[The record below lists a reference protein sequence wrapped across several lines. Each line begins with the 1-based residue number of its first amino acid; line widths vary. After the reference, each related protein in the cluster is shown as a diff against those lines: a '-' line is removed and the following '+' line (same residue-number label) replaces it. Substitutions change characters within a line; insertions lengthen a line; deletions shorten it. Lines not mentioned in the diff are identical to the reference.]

1 MKKMNYQNASMLA
14 LKKFNWA
21 RGLMPVA
28 IEKDAQFRQLT
39 VMESA
44 GYADELTYVLFEI
57 QFCSK
62 EGDNYRRVWV
72 RVRNSEIYG
81 MDAELDT
88 STIEEVK

>member
-1 MKKMNYQNASMLA
+1 MKQMNYQNASMLA

-21 RGLMPVA
+21 RGLMPYA

-39 VMESA
+39 VLESS
-44 GYADELTYVLFEI
+44 GYAEKLTYVLFEI

-62 EGDNYRRVWV
+62 DGDNYRRVWI
-72 RVRNSEIYG
+72 RVRNIENYG

-88 STIEEVK
+88 STIEEIK